1 MNIVSIGQR
10 IRKYRKA
17 KNWSQEVFAEK
28 IGISTT
34 YVGMI
39 ERGEKIPALETF
51 VTITN
56 VLDVSPDLLL
66 ADVVNA
72 QYQIKSSE
80 LIDEINTLP
89 PSERDRI
96 YGIIRA
102 CIITVQ

>member
-17 KNWSQEVFAEK
+17 KGWSQEVFAEK

-89 PSERDRI
+89 PFERDRI